1 MYRPISRFC
10 VGLSVILLFTVQAE
24 VRGQAIAQWDFE
36 GGLEATTQ
44 GQELF
49 PEFAT
54 PAFEPVFDFEE
65 KEIDGDSAEVCRFE
79 QGTLFRMYHGLS
91 PNAGGAYVNQYTLIM
106 DVMYPEAFGADD
118 PDGFLGTEGWQALY
132 QTNEANSN
140 DGDWF
145 VNPAGGIG
153 ISGNYGGFA
162 PDGQWHRLALSV
174 DLVAGTYTS
183 YINGERVQ
191 QNTGQDIDGRFS
203 LGETIMI
210 FADDNGETSGGYVS
224 SVQIRGVALRDD
236 EIAAFGGASAE
247 GIPLPECI
255 GERCCLN
262 RQFRVNYNTESNT
275 ALCDWVSLDG
285 DEAFQVLRN
294 GKPLSEVLSGDTV
307 SFEDRAPPAGG
318 VMVEYV
324 LQHLQGDEVEVSC
337 SSSVDTFG
345 CPDRL
350 ECAVEQADSSV
361 TLSWGEGANIPVTGF
376 SIRRD
381 GEEVAAL
388 EAGETSYTDTVD
400 GAGRYNY
407 TVAILAGDEAVCE
420 DALSCLAI
428 VTGIDLGPGVDG
440 LLNQYD
446 FNGDLTSSTGGA
458 DLIAIASL
466 PLDPAFDEPEVI
478 FEDADIGGEEAEV
491 AFYSRGTFFRLFTGF
506 PPNGGG
512 NYTNQYTLIMDV
524 MFPEGALLES
534 GWAAFYNTNPPA
546 SNDGDWFLQG
556 ANRGIGISGN
566 YGGTVLPDTW
576 HRLALVV
583 DLVDGTYT
591 SYIDGTQVQQNT
603 GEGLD
608 GRFSLY
614 SINDGELEGISIF
627 ADDSGDSASGYVN
640 SVQIRD
646 VAMPAGE
653 IAALGRPT
661 ADGIPVLAE
670 YTCPM
675 GLQGCADQDAR
686 EVTLSWEGG
695 SGMEGLELFR
705 DGELLSA
712 LAEGATGFSDE
723 NVPAGT
729 HVYEIRATGE
739 EECGNMPLT
748 STVLL
753 FDEMDYILFE
763 GFDCYRT
770 DEDLAAAGWEA
781 VEVGEPLED
790 QRWTV
795 TNPSSRAN
803 PPSANGMPTGGGF
816 VISEY
821 DDASRDAPG
830 SGVSHDLWSPV
841 FSTSGHDEVWLH
853 MDAAVQLNN
862 NGDAVFDVEVSTD
875 DGATWDNVFRRVAPA
890 RAVEPVPS
898 LELENADGAYG
909 RLHIDLSEFGADQ
922 ESVRFRLRHFEPTWD
937 WWIAVDN
944 VLVDGNAPGG
954 DIEVLPL
961 VDFSDEAVPDD
972 WDVYTGDDADGLRP
986 WNVDDICT
994 VSLLNSGIGGFPDM
1008 ADGRQLHHFDE
1019 FFAMVDPVCT
1029 GDIMDEYMAL
1039 PPMDCS
1045 SYEEVFLHVRSAIM
1059 ASADTLAE
1067 ILLSL
1072 DGGETWE
1079 EEPIFTYSGGALS
1092 DPEEDPYY
1100 NEFVFDVPR
1109 AAGQAD
1115 VVMAFHYSTRTLPG
1129 IQAWWAVDDIAV
1141 TATGGDDPGPGP
1153 GGGQEFIRGD
1163 ADDNGSLQLTDGIF
1177 ILNFLFLGGGTPGC
1191 TESADADNNGAIQL
1205 TDGIYILNFL
1215 FLGGDGTPAPGAL
1228 ACGPDP
1234 DKDGSPLDSGCESY
1248 SSCP

>member
-1 MYRPISRFC
+1 MFRQVSSYC
-10 VGLSVILLFTVQAE
+10 VSLSFILLFSVQANLQA
-24 VRGQAIAQWDFE
+24 QAIAQWDFE
-36 GGLEATTQ
+36 GSLEATTQ
-44 GQELF
+44 NLELIG
-49 PEFAT
+49 EFAT

-65 KEIDGDSAEVCRFE
+65 KEIDGDFAEACRFE
-79 QGTLFRMYHGLS
+79 QGTYFRLTHGFG

-106 DVMYPEAFGADD
+106 DVMYPEAFGKDD
-118 PDGFLGTEGWQALY
+118 PDGFLGTAGWQGLY
-132 QTNEANSN
+132 QTNESNTN

-145 VNPAGGIG
+145 VNPAGGVG
-153 ISGNYGGFA
+153 ISGNYGGSV

-183 YINGERVQ
+183 YVNGERVQ
-191 QNTGQDIDGRFS
+191 QNTGQTVDGRFS
-203 LGETIMI
+203 LGETILI
-210 FADDNGETSGGYVS
+210 FADENGETAGGYVS
-224 SVQIRGVALRDD
+224 SIQLRDAAMTD
-236 EIAAFGGASAE
+236 AELAAFGGATAA

-255 GERCCLN
+255 GPRCCLN
-262 RQFRVNYNTESNT
+262 RQFRANYIADSN
-275 ALCDWVSLDG
+275 AVVCSWASLEG
-285 DEAFQVLRN
+285 DESFRVLRN
-294 GKPLSEVLSGDTV
+294 GEPVSEALTGDTV
-307 SFEDRAPPAGG
+307 SFEDRDPPTGG
-318 VMVEYV
+318 VDVEYV
-324 LQHLQGDEVEVSC
+324 LQHLQGEVVEVAC
-337 SSSVDTFG
+337 SGSVNTFD

-350 ECAVEQADSSV
+350 DCRVDQAVSTVD
-361 TLSWGEGANIPVTGF
+361 LSWGAGVNLPVSGF
-376 SIRRD
+376 TVSRD
-381 GEEVAAL
+381 GEAIAEL
-388 EAGETSYTDTVD
+388 EAGALSYTDTVA

-407 TVAILAGDEAVCE
+407 TVSILSEDGVVCD

-491 AFYSRGTFFRLFTGF
+491 AFYSRGTYFRLFTGF

-524 MFPEGALLES
+524 MFPEGSLLES

-583 DLVDGTYT
+583 DLVEGTYT

-614 SINDGELEGISIF
+614 SINDGESEGISIF

-653 IAALGRPT
+653 IAALGGPT

-675 GLQGCADQDAR
+675 ALQCCVDR
-686 EVTLSWEGG
+686 ETGEVSLSWAGG
-695 SGMEGLELFR
+695 AGMEGLELFR
-705 DGELLSA
+705 DGESI
-712 LAEGATGFSDE
+712 GAIAGDAASFSDTD
-723 NVPAGT
+723 AGPGS
-729 HVYEIRATGE
+729 HVYEIRSTGE
-739 EECGNMPLT
+739 ENCGNLPL
-748 STVLL
+748 VCQALI
-753 FDEMDYILFE
+753 FDVGDSILYE

-770 DEDLAAAGWEA
+770 DEDLAAAGWES
-781 VEVGEPLED
+781 VEVNEPLED

-803 PPSANGMPTGGGF
+803 PPSANGMPTTGGF

-821 DDASRDAPG
+821 AAASLDAPG

-841 FSTSGHDEVWLH
+841 FSAADHEEVWLH
-853 MDAAVQLNN
+853 MDASVQLNN
-862 NGDAVFDVEVSTD
+862 NGDAIFDVDVSVD
-875 DGATWDNVFRRVAPA
+875 DGTTWNNVFRRIAPA
-890 RAVEPVPS
+890 RMVEPLPS
-898 LELENADGAYG
+898 LELENADGAFG
-909 RLHIDLSEFGADQ
+909 RLHIDLSEFAAGEEA
-922 ESVRFRLRHFEPTWD
+922 VRFRLRHFEPTWD

-944 VLVDGNAPGG
+944 VLVDSKAPGG
-954 DIEVLPL
+954 SIEVLPL
-961 VDFSDEAVPDD
+961 ADFGDEAVPDD
-972 WDVYTGDDADGLRP
+972 WDVYSGDESDGLRP
-986 WNVDDICT
+986 WNVDDICA
-994 VSLLNSGIGGFPDM
+994 VSLLNAGIGFPDM

-1019 FFAMVDPVCT
+1019 FFAMADPVCT
-1029 GDIMDEYMAL
+1029 GDIMDEYMSL

-1045 SYEEVFLHVRSAIM
+1045 DYEEVFLHVRSAIM
-1059 ASADTLAE
+1059 ASDSTLAE

-1100 NEFVFDVPR
+1100 NEFIFELPR
-1109 AAGQAD
+1109 AAGQED
-1115 VVMAFHYSTRTLPG
+1115 VSIAFHYSTLSLPG
-1129 IQAWWAVDDIAV
+1129 VQAWWAIDDVAV
-1141 TATGGDDPGPGP
+1141 TANGGEGPGPGP

-1191 TESADADNNGAIQL
+1191 TESADADNNGSIQL
-1205 TDGIYILNFL
+1205 TDGIFILNFL
-1215 FLGGDGTPAPGAL
+1215 FLGGDATPAPGAL
-1228 ACGPDP
+1228 ACGLDP
-1234 DKDGSPLDSGCESY
+1234 DEAGTFLDSGCEDY